1 MALIRRIAQHSE
13 TNKWAYIEFS
23 DESNGHVLIVGDKEF
38 DTEDEAIE
46 WSKGFYLGSYT
57 WIEPKEREIKRLQQ
71 KLVDAVNRVRDIQ
84 MRLIE
89 LGDPVKVSVY
99 KPITEL
105 PLTSPLPGINPI
117 DVNPSNPQSI

>member
-105 PLTSPLPGINPI
+105 LLTSPLPGINPI